1 MKVSKW
7 PFCSFFTTI
16 YELHVTILSA
26 QTVLLLFLSGTP
38 VMQPE
43 QQFLDELLAGLNEVS
58 AILNVVRRET
68 ERQIDDVLDNA
79 LMVSIGK
86 MDLLKKMVIKLY

>member
-1 MKVSKW
+1 
-7 PFCSFFTTI
+7 
-16 YELHVTILSA
+16 
-26 QTVLLLFLSGTP
+26 
-38 VMQPE
+38 MQPE

-86 MDLLKKMVIKLY
+86 MDLLKKMVNERRA